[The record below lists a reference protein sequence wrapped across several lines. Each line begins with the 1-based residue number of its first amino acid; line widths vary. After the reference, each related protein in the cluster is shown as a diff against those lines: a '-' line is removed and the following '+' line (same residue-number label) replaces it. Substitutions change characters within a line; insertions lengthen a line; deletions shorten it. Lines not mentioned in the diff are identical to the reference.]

1 MLCTMWCLL
10 LSTALASEV
19 LDDGAVMIRPGGEVV
34 TAEAPG
40 WTLLDT
46 ASTAE
51 PISLDLVDAD
61 LLSVL
66 RLIAE
71 VGQINLVV
79 GDGVSGRVTVRLTD
93 VPWDQALAVILQSQG
108 LAAAPV
114 GEVVLVTP
122 Y

>member
-1 MLCTMWCLL
+1 MWCLL
-10 LSTALASEV
+10 LSAALASEV
-19 LDDGAVMIRPGGEVV
+19 LADGAVMIRPGGEVL
-34 TAEAPG
+34 AADAPG
-40 WTLLDT
+40 WTLLDG
-46 ASTAE
+46 ASTAK
-51 PISLDLVDAD
+51 PLSLDLVDAD

-71 VGQINLVV
+71 VGEINLVV
-79 GDGVSGRVTVRLTD
+79 GDGVTGRVTVRLTD

-114 GEVVLVTP
+114 GEVVLVTA

>member
-1 MLCTMWCLL
+1 MLVAMWSLL
-10 LSTALASEV
+10 LAPALATEIV
-19 LDDGAVMIRPGGEVV
+19 DGAVIIRPGGEVV
-34 TAEAPG
+34 AAEEPLWSLVPG
-40 WTLLDT
+40 GGTGK
-46 ASTAE
+46 A
-51 PISLDLVDAD
+51 ISLDLVDAD

-71 VGQINLVV
+71 VGGINLVV

-108 LAAAPV
+108 LAAAAA
-114 GEVVLVTP
+114 GSVVLVTP